1 MSIRD
6 IARQTAK
13 QRNESAKN
21 VSSKLFGAM
30 IWGNGVWSQSR
41 WNRGELISQAYER
54 NPAFYAAVNIIART
68 LASIPIYI
76 EYKEQ
81 GRVHTTSNHPLL
93 SALDRNVSREDMMD
107 RLVKYLLTTGDSYA
121 QIVFGTSTGRKQPL
135 GFIVMPSQHT
145 YNIEGDYRQPI
156 RGYKYIE
163 NREEEFTEE
172 EVVHVW
178 LPSLTN
184 YFQGMSPAVP
194 LQEYID
200 LNNAA
205 ITWNKNV
212 ALNGGIPPLV
222 ARAEGLTKEQG
233 EELRQAWRQQS
244 GALNAGDLKLISENM
259 TLEKMNITPHDAEW
273 EKAVL
278 QAMRVI
284 FMTLG
289 VSSSIMNDA
298 ANKTYNNVHDSRKA
312 LYQEGVI
319 PLAKMVYNA
328 FNRKLSRYYADSPKI
343 IVDVDNIDGIQEDKK
358 MQAERVVMLKNAG
371 LITANEGRIALRYPI
386 SPDPEANKL
395 VNASVTNN
403 IPKAERP
410 QDELPTSTPPDPT
423 L

>member
-1 MSIRD
+1 MSIID
-6 IARQTAK
+6 K
-13 QRNESAKN
+13 LRNIGKKPNLSEKS
-21 VSSKLFGAM
+21 VPSRLFGAM

-68 LASIPIYI
+68 LASIPVYV
-76 EYKEQ
+76 EYKQ
-81 GRVHTTSNHPLL
+81 NGKVHTTSHHPIL
-93 SALDRNVSREDMMD
+93 SALDRNVSKEDMMD
-107 RLVKYLLTTGDSYA
+107 RMVKYLLTTGDAYA
-121 QIVFGTSTGRKQPL
+121 QIVFGTSTGSKQPL
-135 GFIVMPSQHT
+135 GFIVMPSQYT
-145 YNIEGDYRQPI
+145 YNIEGDWRTPI

-172 EVVHVW
+172 EVLHIW
-178 LPSLTN
+178 LPSLSN

-212 ALNGGIPPLV
+212 ALNGGIPPIV
-222 ARAEGLTKEQG
+222 ARAEGITKEEGQK
-233 EELRQAWRQQS
+233 LRQAWREQN
-244 GALNAGDLKLISENM
+244 GAMNAGDLKLISENM
-259 TLEKMNITPHDAEW
+259 TLEKMNMTPHDAEW

-319 PLAKMVYNA
+319 PLSKIIYNA
-328 FNRKLSRYYADSPKI
+328 FNRKLSKYYADSPKI

-358 MQAERVVMLKNAG
+358 MQAERLVMLKNAG
-371 LITANEGRIALRYPI
+371 FITANEGRIELRYPI

-395 VNASVTNN
+395 VNASVANN
-403 IPKAERP
+403 IPQAESP